1 MNFARVYSRSL
12 SGVNA
17 PEVSVEVH
25 IAGGLPALSIVGLA
39 ATSVKESKDRVRA
52 AIKNAGFDF
61 PPGKIIINLAP
72 ADVPKTGGRF
82 DLPIAIGILAAA
94 GFISTDHLERYE
106 CMGELALSG
115 KLRPVTGALPT
126 AIGAATSGRPLVV
139 PQANAEEAA
148 LIDDAVIYGAAS
160 LLDVSRLYN
169 GESGC
174 LRVLSRV
181 TDIAPPVVADM
192 QDVKGHE
199 QVKRALTIA
208 AAGAHNI
215 LLSGPPG
222 TGKSM
227 LAQRLPGI
235 LPAMTRAEAIETA
248 TLASIGRS
256 GFDIQQWAVR
266 PFRSPHHTA
275 SGVALV
281 GGGSPPLPGEISH
294 AHNGVLFL
302 DELTEFPAHVLDV
315 LREPM
320 ETGSINIARATSHAT
335 FNARF
340 QLVAACNPCPCG
352 FAGDDTV
359 VCRCSPDQVARYQA
373 RVSGPFLDRID
384 MIVPVPRIPYA
395 DLRKKPQ
402 SIDTSESIRQQVEDC
417 REVQVKRQGVTNA
430 QLQTADIEQFC
441 GLSSDNET
449 LMDTISEQLTLS
461 LRAYMRV
468 LRLARTIA
476 DVAHSG
482 TIERAHILEAVGY
495 RRDGL

>member
-12 SGVNA
+12 SGVSA

-94 GFISTDHLERYE
+94 GLISTDYLERYE

-115 KLRPVTGALPT
+115 DLRPVTGALPT
-126 AIGAATSGRPLVV
+126 AMGASLSGRPLVV
-139 PQANAEEAA
+139 PDVNAQEAA

-160 LLDVSRLYN
+160 LLDVSRLYS
-169 GESGC
+169 GEPA
-174 LRVLSRV
+174 LSRV
-181 TDIAPPVVADM
+181 QSPVESILSPMVADM

-235 LPAMTRAEAIETA
+235 LPAMTRLEAIETA
-248 TLASIGRS
+248 TLASIGRT
-256 GFDIQQWAVR
+256 GFDIQQWGAR

-281 GGGSPPLPGEISH
+281 GGGSPPMPGEISH

-340 QLVAACNPCPCG
+340 QLVAACNPCACG
-352 FAGDDTV
+352 YAGDETV

-373 RVSGPFLDRID
+373 RLSGPFLDRID
-384 MIVPVPRIPYA
+384 MIVTVPRIPYA
-395 DLRKKPQ
+395 DLRRKPQ
-402 SIDTSESIRQQVEDC
+402 PTQTSESIRELVEVC
-417 REVQVKRQGVTNA
+417 REVQLKRQGVTNA
-430 QLQTADIEQFC
+430 QLQTKDIETHC
-441 GLSSDNET
+441 ALAPADER

-461 LRAYMRV
+461 LRAYIRV

-476 DVAHSG
+476 DFDHSAA
-482 TIERAHILEAVGY
+482 IEKVHLLEAVGY
-495 RRDGL
+495 HRGGL